1 MCGVWERG
9 TTEYPCLPYASD
21 TDSIFSRLP
30 IAELIAAPLTAACD
44 SQKRLAQSAFEFMTE
59 IGYLD
64 PKAQTPRLLEF
75 TLERPVEGASAPQK
89 LQVRAPFLG
98 LVPLPALLIDGVQ
111 IDFQM
116 EVTTTETETQ
126 KSTKELNT
134 TANASFRF
142 GCFASGS
149 VSVNG
154 KVSSSRENTRSTN
167 QTAKYQ
173 VHVSARQQPPT
184 EGLSRLMDI
193 MASCVEPVRLDGG
206 GSTSGG
212 APAAADKGKDKA

>member
-1 MCGVWERG
+1 MAENVGKSFAG
-9 TTEYPCLPYASD
+9 
-21 TDSIFSRLP
+21 LP

-59 IGYLD
+59 IGYSD
-64 PKAQTPRLLEF
+64 VASQTPRLLEF
-75 TLERPVEGASAPQK
+75 NLQRPVEGALEPQNIK
-89 LQVRAPFLG
+89 VQAPFLG
-98 LVPLPALLIDGVQ
+98 LVPLPSLLIDDVQ

-116 EVTTTETETQ
+116 EVTTTETSKDTSSSEV
-126 KSTKELNT
+126 STS
-134 TANASFRF
+134 ANSSFKF

-173 VHVSARQQPPT
+173 VHVSARQQEPT
-184 EGLSRLMDI
+184 EGLSKLMDI
-193 MASCVEPVRLDGG
+193 MAACVEPVKLGG
-206 GSTSGG
+206 G
-212 APAAADKGKDKA
+212 AA

>member
-1 MCGVWERG
+1 MAD
-9 TTEYPCLPYASD
+9 TTGD
-21 TDSIFSRLP
+21 KFTGLP

-59 IGYLD
+59 IGYSD
-64 PKAQTPRLLEF
+64 VEKQTPRMLSF
-75 TLERPVEGASAPQK
+75 QLERPVEGAMQPQRIG
-89 LQVRAPFLG
+89 VNAPFLG
-98 LVPLPALLIDGVQ
+98 LVPLPALLIDDVQ

-116 EVTTTETETQ
+116 EVTTTETTTD
-126 KSTKELNT
+126 KSAKEAST

-142 GCFASGS
+142 GCFGSGS

-173 VHVSARQQPPT
+173 VHVSARQQQPT
-184 EGLSRLMDI
+184 EGMSRLMDI
-193 MASCVEPVRLDGG
+193 MAACIEPLKLGG
-206 GSTSGG
+206 G
-212 APAAADKGKDKA
+212 AA